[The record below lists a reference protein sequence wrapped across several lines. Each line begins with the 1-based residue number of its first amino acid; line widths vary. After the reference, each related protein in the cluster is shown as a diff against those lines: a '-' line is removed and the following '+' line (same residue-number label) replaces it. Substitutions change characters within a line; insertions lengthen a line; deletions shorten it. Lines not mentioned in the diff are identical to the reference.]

1 MNRMTKT
8 WCKRLLPFSTLLIA
22 GTAMAATPYPVGA
35 LNPVSGAGS
44 TFGSGMLKS
53 IEIAAH
59 AINRAGGACGRTI
72 KVISADTQTSPDAAV
87 VAAKKLVDVDKVNAV
102 LGTWSSGVSLAV
114 LPITKAAG
122 IPEMNTSG
130 APAVTQNDPQGL
142 VWRFQATD
150 KLFGEVF
157 AKIAHQRGFKRPAT
171 MAYNNASGV
180 SLVKSF
186 AKTWKASGGKL
197 AAHVIYNPHQSSYQ
211 AELQQILSHHPDVVI
226 MGSYVPDT
234 TIILREWYQS
244 GEDPH
249 LKWIIP
255 GWAANDSLIKAL
267 GPQVTQG
274 VISVDSISNVHAA
287 SYKFWAKAY
296 KHATGQDANTNAYA
310 AMTYDMMT
318 VWGLAMQA
326 DCSNLSPKAVDSRI
340 RKVDSNAGVK
350 VYSFAQGKKALAA
363 GKTINYQGASSNL
376 NFDAQGNATAIFKES
391 VIDHGKLKGVKV
403 ITSVK

>member
-1 MNRMTKT
+1 MNHITKLL
-8 WCKRLLPFSTLLIA
+8 CKRLPALGATLIA
-22 GTAMAATPYPVGA
+22 GAAMAATPYPVGA

-59 AINRAGGACGRTI
+59 AINEAGGACGRTI
-72 KVISADTQTSPDAAV
+72 KIVSADTQTSPDAAV

-122 IPEMNTSG
+122 ITEMNTSG
-130 APAVTQNDPQGL
+130 APAVTQNDPQDL

-157 AKIAHQRGFKRPAT
+157 AKIAHQHGFKRPAT

-186 AKTWKASGGKL
+186 ARTWKASGGKL
-197 AAHVIYNPHQSSYQ
+197 ASEVIYNPHQSSYQ
-211 AELQQILSHHPDVVI
+211 SELQQVLSHHPDVVV

-244 GEDPH
+244 GEDPN

-267 GPQVTQG
+267 GSQVTQG
-274 VISVDSISNVHAA
+274 VISVDSISNIHAA
-287 SYKFWAKAY
+287 SYRYWAKAY
-296 KHATGQDANTNAYA
+296 KRETGHDANTNAYA
-310 AMTYDMMT
+310 AMAYDMMT

-326 DCSNLSPKAVDSRI
+326 DCSDLSHKAINGRI
-340 RKVDSNAGVK
+340 RKIDSSSGVK

-363 GKTINYQGASSNL
+363 GKTINYQGASSDL
-376 NFDAQGNATAIFKES
+376 SFDAQGNTTAIFKES
-391 VIDHGKLKGVKV
+391 VIDHGKLKGVKL